1 MKKLIVTILSAVCLG
16 ACSSDTEVQ
25 DINGVYKYDTSDY
38 SIYVRV
44 RDSKASAI
52 TVEAGKRS
60 FVWDA
65 VQTSGSY
72 PDYKYRVGTFAASF
86 HYADA
91 SASAILDG
99 VLKPEDE
106 GVNLSGCWFSF
117 DNVAAIFY
125 KE

>member
-1 MKKLIVTILSAVCLG
+1 MKKLIVNILSAVCLS

-44 RDSKASAI
+44 RDSKAS
-52 TVEAGKRS
+52 GR
-60 FVWDA
+60 
-65 VQTSGSY
+65 Y

-86 HYADA
+86 RYVDA